1 MPKQSLLLLSLIL
14 SLSGCASS
22 WLEPQ
27 KQTISVQTFD
37 DSQAVEGIACT
48 LINDRGQW
56 QLTTPGRAQV
66 AISEQNLVITCT
78 KDVAKVGAAT
88 VLSNPTPG
96 LFKYPITGVLAPVGA
111 AVSAQQGIAG
121 IEQAYPENIRVPMN
135 QTIIVTANQW
145 VLSTD

>member
-1 MPKQSLLLLSLIL
+1 MPKQSLFLLSLIL

-37 DSQAVEGIACT
+37 DSQAVQGIACT
-48 LINDRGQW
+48 LVNDRGQW
-56 QLTTPGRAQV
+56 QLTTPGSAQV
-66 AISEQNLVITCT
+66 AISEQDLVITCT
-78 KDVAKVGAAT
+78 KDVANVGAAT

-111 AVSAQQGIAG
+111 AVSVQQGIAG